1 MKVFLIESSYFLTF
15 CLFLNLNY
23 SSHNNLLNKFG
34 AKIDYSYLF
43 YLQDAAINQG
53 YKEGSFPVTEG
64 QAYRILTLPA
74 HQYLDETQLKYVI
87 NSISDFYS

>member
-1 MKVFLIESSYFLTF
+1 MTAR
-15 CLFLNLNY
+15 N